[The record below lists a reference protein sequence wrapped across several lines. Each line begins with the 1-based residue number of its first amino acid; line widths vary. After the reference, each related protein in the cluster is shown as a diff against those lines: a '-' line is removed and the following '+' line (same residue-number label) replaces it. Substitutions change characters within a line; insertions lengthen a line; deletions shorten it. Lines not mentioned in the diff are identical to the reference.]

1 MANPNP
7 TELSKLQQSKLLNE
21 AIGLITKATSSS
33 TQKNLGQLALDSLF
47 KTTTELQVLVNSAL
61 NKSGALT
68 LSQYDT
74 LDEQVRKAKLQLLAA
89 ENKATTRKYIFY
101 GVGVIVGL
109 SALWYI
115 TKDKK

>member
-1 MANPNP
+1 MIIA
-7 TELSKLQQSKLLNE
+7 TYSKLKAMYQVLSG
-21 AIGLITKATSSS
+21 ITGGLFDAKIHFEEIDK
-33 TQKNLGQLALDSLF
+33 LF